1 MIKSILSC
9 TDGSP
14 HGENSIRYGIHLA
27 HRLSAGI
34 TALHV
39 LDSRMLEG
47 PMMASISGW
56 IGAQPSGDP
65 LNQFKTIM
73 QEKGEA
79 ILDVFKDL
87 CKKEGLHGTAETHL
101 KWGHPAR
108 VILEQGISAEL
119 VILGQSGEH
128 DELTGEWTGSTVDRV
143 IRESSKPCLIVPAEF
158 APVERILVAYDGSA
172 HASRA
177 LHEAIELAIGLAA
190 PLFICTV
197 VEHNDHNRAMNHAD
211 TAMRLARAHECAAAH
226 LIVEGDEA
234 DVLIQKAKELKCG
247 MLVAGAHGHTR
258 IRNMIIGSTANKLLN
273 NAKLPLML
281 VR

>member
-1 MIKSILSC
+1 MIKSILAC

-27 HRLSAGI
+27 NRLTANIS
-34 TALHV
+34 ALHV

-56 IGAQPSGDP
+56 IGAQPSGAP
-65 LNQFKTIM
+65 LSQFKDIM
-73 QEKGEA
+73 QEKGES
-79 ILDVFKDL
+79 ILNVFKDL
-87 CKKEGLHGTAETHL
+87 CEKEKVSGTAESLL
-101 KWGHPAR
+101 KWGHPAK
-108 VILEQGISAEL
+108 VILQEEISAEL

-128 DELTGEWTGSTVDRV
+128 DEITGDWTGSTVDRV
-143 IRESSKPCLIVPAEF
+143 VRESSKPCLVVPAAFSPIEK
-158 APVERILVAYDGSA
+158 IMIAYDGSP
-172 HASRA
+172 HASQA
-177 LHEAIELAIGLAA
+177 LHEAIELAIDMST
-190 PLFICTV
+190 PLVICTV
-197 VEHNDHNRAMNHAD
+197 VEHNDHNRAMAQAD

-234 DVLIQKAKELKCG
+234 DVLIEKAIELNCG

-258 IRNMIIGSTANKLLN
+258 IRDMIIGSTANKLLN
-273 NAKLPLML
+273 NARLPLLL